1 MAMYRIIALLILSIP
16 IAVNIYN
23 KGDIVS
29 SIIYVPLITLG
40 LSCITIFIDSKLE
53 SLLKKAPVLP
63 ILKVSKVDIQQKTL
77 NDGDNNNNN
86 NNNTNNSITLTTNVN
101 C

>member
-1 MAMYRIIALLILSIP
+1 MFSSTIIAMYRIIALLILSIP

-23 KGDIVS
+23 QGDIVS

-40 LSCITIFIDSKLE
+40 LSGIAIFIDSKLE
-53 SLLKKAPVLP
+53 SLLKKSPVSP
-63 ILKVSKVDIQQKTL
+63 ILKVSKVNIQQKTL
-77 NDGDNNNNN
+77 DDGDNN
-86 NNNTNNSITLTTNVN
+86 ITLTTNVN

>member
-23 KGDIVS
+23 QGDIVS

-40 LSCITIFIDSKLE
+40 LSGIAIFIDSKLE
-53 SLLKKAPVLP
+53 SLLKKSPVSP
-63 ILKVSKVDIQQKTL
+63 ILKISKVNIQQKTL
-77 NDGDNNNNN
+77 DDGDNK
-86 NNNTNNSITLTTNVN
+86 ITLTTNVN

>member
-77 NDGDNNNNN
+77 NDGDNNN
-86 NNNTNNSITLTTNVN
+86 SITLTTNVN

>member
-1 MAMYRIIALLILSIP
+1 MFSSTIMAMYRIIALLILSIP

-23 KGDIVS
+23 QGDIVS

-40 LSCITIFIDSKLE
+40 LSGIAIFIDSKLE
-53 SLLKKAPVLP
+53 SLLKKSPVSP
-63 ILKVSKVDIQQKTL
+63 ILKISKVNIQQKTL
-77 NDGDNNNNN
+77 DDGDNK
-86 NNNTNNSITLTTNVN
+86 ITLTTNVN

>member
-1 MAMYRIIALLILSIP
+1 MFNSKVMVIYRLAALLILSIP
-16 IAVNIYN
+16 IAVNIVS

-40 LSCITIFIDSKLE
+40 LSGIAIFIDGKLE
-53 SLLKKAPVLP
+53 GVLNRAIIFPKFKVPVANIQLKTA
-63 ILKVSKVDIQQKTL
+63 
-77 NDGDNNNNN
+77 NDKINLC
-86 NNNTNNSITLTTNVN
+86 TH

>member
-1 MAMYRIIALLILSIP
+1 MFSSKIMAMYRIIALLILSIP

-29 SIIYVPLITLG
+29 SIIYVPLITLC
-40 LSCITIFIDSKLE
+40 LSGIAIFIDSKLE
-53 SLLKKAPVLP
+53 SLLKKSSASPV
-63 ILKVSKVDIQQKTL
+63 LKVSKVYIQQETL
-77 NDGDNNNNN
+77 SANNGDNN
-86 NNNTNNSITLTTNVN
+86 TLTTNVN